1 MTTQEIEE
9 FLNKPEVQHTLRLVP
24 YIATVKAL
32 LFDPLPAYLNPK
44 LARFLVEV
52 ATPRLK

>member
-24 YIATVKAL
+24 SSQRE
-32 LFDPLPAYLNPK
+32 LFVSEMEKYF
-44 LARFLVEV
+44 R
-52 ATPRLK
+52 